1 MGIGN
6 IITKMASYVSHTK
19 AGKGLTA
26 AVTKKAGLPAQ
37 SIISKVE
44 TNSSG
49 RILRM
54 QEAKQAF
61 TPYATKVTKESIP
74 TMQKI
79 NEITGV
85 ARGNVKDAKGYF
97 NKQRAADA
105 LAAFKHEP
113 LKPSV
118 GYVGKAYST
127 SIPTQKAIDDM
138 LGIVENTPHTRLELL
153 RKRAEIKN
161 VFNGIQAKSLTKVNK
176 DKFLQYNNEFKKIKS
191 DRPLDKL
198 LTDAGISQFTKFA
211 KLTKNFIMHNK
222 I

>member
-153 RKRAEIKN
+153 RKRAEIRN
-161 VFNGIQAKSLTKVNK
+161 VFNGVQAQTKSLTKVNK

-191 DRPLDKL
+191 GLPGLDKYF
-198 LTDAGISQFTKFA
+198 DKHY
-211 KLTKNFIMHNK
+211 KKV
-222 I
+222 